1 MSTKKDEDPKR
12 QFQYIMSDWENY
24 DWELTPEENL
34 IELILYLDFVDDAV
48 QVLDQFK
55 RRKYK

>member
-1 MSTKKDEDPKR
+1 MPSEDDKDPKE
-12 QFQYIMSDWENY
+12 QFRFIMEDWENY

-34 IELILYLDFVDDAV
+34 IELILYLDFVDDALEILKRY
-48 QVLDQFK
+48 Q